1 MKNHIIS
8 IILLLLAAVAFV
20 FRFLLKE
27 KWQIY
32 CDIIAFVLPTVAA
45 LVEIYLSEKRGKE
58 TEVEMKRIK
67 ENVPTIHVEGETLV
81 IDKGI

>member
-20 FRFLLKE
+20 FRFLVE
-27 KWQIY
+27 ERVQIY
-32 CDIIAFVLPTVAA
+32 CDIAAFALPTVAT
-45 LVEIYLSEKRGKE
+45 LVEIYLSEKRGKK
-58 TEVEMKRIK
+58 TEDEMKRIK